1 MGRLI
6 DDKKLMEAF
15 TLQQNKIPYELFY
28 RVIKATVDSQP
39 TAYDVDGVV
48 EQLNKE
54 LSFSS
59 GYPIC
64 SEYDYAYECAT
75 NDSRK
80 KAIEIVKAGGVQNE

>member
-1 MGRLI
+1 MSDDLI
-6 DDKKLMEAF
+6 SRKALIADCRKYVKG
-15 TLQQNKIPYELFY
+15 TPLQEMFETI
-28 RVIKATVDSQP
+28 IDSQP